1 VNLTA
6 DQVLALAPDPG
17 AVTAARKLGVLKPWK
32 GLGRDERTIWGECQG
47 SALYQVRV
55 DLSDMAA
62 KCTCPSRKF
71 PCKHALGL
79 MLVAANSPEAF
90 TGAVSP
96 EWVTEWLARRT
107 ATAERKEARAVASD
121 RAPDPAAQAKRADQ
135 RLARVTKGLDALD
148 LWLHD
153 LVRNGL
159 AGAESQPA
167 AYWEARAA
175 RLVDAQ
181 APALASRV
189 RRLAHVVGA
198 DARWPARVLDELG
211 RIALLTHAFR
221 RLESLPSPLRADVQ
235 RLIGWTLTQE
245 EVAASGEVIADEWLV
260 AGQWL
265 EDDERMRVQ
274 RTWLVGARSSRT
286 AVVLQ
291 FAAGSGPFPES
302 LIPGTAFEAELVYWP
317 SASPQR
323 ALIRSRAQIP
333 PRVWSGRL
341 PGFDS
346 VEAFLADVAN
356 WEAIGATMISGEKL
370 RHASR
375 ALHAVLVEARAMAY
389 DGEPHERIAAA
400 LDWAEYLVRLTA
412 ERGERTSEFRGVLED
427 LRTIRPGFGVALQYF
442 DEADVPDHW

>member
-1 VNLTA
+1 
-6 DQVLALAPDPG
+6 
-17 AVTAARKLGVLKPWK
+17 
-32 GLGRDERTIWGECQG
+32 
-47 SALYQVRV
+47 
-55 DLSDMAA
+55 
-62 KCTCPSRKF
+62 
-71 PCKHALGL
+71 
-79 MLVAANSPEAF
+79 
-90 TGAVSP
+90 
-96 EWVTEWLARRT
+96 
-107 ATAERKEARAVASD
+107 
-121 RAPDPAAQAKRADQ
+121 
-135 RLARVTKGLDALD
+135 
-148 LWLHD
+148 
-153 LVRNGL
+153 
-159 AGAESQPA
+159 
-167 AYWEARAA
+167 
-175 RLVDAQ
+175 
-181 APALASRV
+181 
-189 RRLAHVVGA
+189 
-198 DARWPARVLDELG
+198 VLDELG